1 MAVDALKKA
10 YNIDDHI
17 ANVFSGG
24 AVKANPDQTTQTF
37 DLDQLDKHGYIEH
50 DVSLSRNDIA
60 FGSNSKFDKEL
71 FDEIIEGYRKES
83 GDKTNWS
90 AASHVR
96 YERVKQSK
104 ARHEKEGKKWLFGL
118 KENVMSYG
126 ETSLYLNLLGKDGV
140 APLEW
145 VQIFFRKSNSLVIN
159 HPPPSIPR
167 YHH

>member
-1 MAVDALKKA
+1 MAVNALTKA
-10 YNIDDHI
+10 YNIDHHI
-17 ANVFSGG
+17 ADVFSGG
-24 AVKANPDQTTQTF
+24 AVKVNPDQTTQTF

-60 FGSNSKFDKEL
+60 FGSNAKFDKEL
-71 FDEIIEGYRKES
+71 FDEILEGYRKES

-104 ARHEKEGKKWLFGL
+104 ARHEKEDKKWLFGI
-118 KENVMSYG
+118 KENIMSYG

-140 APLEW
+140 APLSW
-145 VQIFFRKSNSLVIN
+145 VQIFFGKSTPL
-159 HPPPSIPR
+159 PSFNYVPTR
-167 YHH
+167 HSHH